1 MSQLII
7 ILVVA
12 IAAGVAGTAL
22 GWFLRFITALG
33 RKGSAELEIKEMII
47 SAREDA
53 EKVLQ
58 RAKKEAEDRTQESKE
73 EIKKEEERIQKN
85 EDRLARREE
94 LLDQRQMDLDQEEED
109 LKKESKS
116 LVAKE
121 EELKDVL
128 EKRKKQLIEMTE
140 LSEDQAKEELFTVL
154 REQYSEDLQVRIQK
168 LERQNKEALRLR
180 AQDILATTIQRMASP
195 VHNDVLSTI
204 VHLKNEDIKGKIIG
218 KEGRNIKTFEKETG
232 VELIID
238 DAPDSMMIS
247 SFDPVRREI
256 ARRSLELLIEDGRI
270 QPTKIERTIAKVKK
284 EINEIIKTKGEEA
297 AYDAK
302 VFNLDPKILLILGR
316 LYFRTSYGQ
325 NVLQH
330 SVEVAHLAGMMAEE
344 LGADPVTARAA
355 GLVHDIG
362 KAIDH
367 EVTGTHVEIGR
378 RILQKFGASE
388 EIIKGMQAHHEEY
401 PYETVESILVQV
413 ADSISGGRPGARRD
427 SVENYLQRLKDL
439 ENLAQS
445 MKGVE
450 RTYALQA
457 GREIRVFVEPK
468 KINDAEA
475 QNLARELA
483 HQIENTL
490 KYPGEVKVTV
500 IRENKITEYAR

>member
-12 IAAGVAGTAL
+12 IAAGVTGTAL

-53 EKVLQ
+53 EKILQ
-58 RAKKEAEDRTQESKE
+58 EAKTVAEDREQQSREQ
-73 EIKKEEERIQKN
+73 IKKEEERLEKN
-85 EDRLARREE
+85 EDRLARKEA
-94 LLDQRQMDLDQEEED
+94 LLDQRQIDLDREED
-109 LKKESKS
+109 ILKKENKKV
-116 LVAKE
+116 LQKE
-121 EELKDVL
+121 EELEEIL
-128 EKRKKQLIEMTE
+128 EKRKKQLIEMTH
-140 LSEDQAKEELFTVL
+140 LSESEAKEELFGVL
-154 REQYSEDLQVRIQK
+154 ENQYSEDLQIRIQK
-168 LERQNKEALRLR
+168 LERQNKEVLELR
-180 AQDILATTIQRMASP
+180 AKDILATSIQRLANP
-195 VHNDVLSTI
+195 VSNDVFSTVI
-204 VHLKNEDIKGKIIG
+204 HLKSEDVKGKIIG

-238 DAPDSMMIS
+238 DAPETLLIS
-247 SFDPVRREI
+247 SFDPVRREV
-256 ARRSLELLIEDGRI
+256 ARKSLELLIEDGRI
-270 QPTKIERTIAKVKK
+270 QPAKIERTVAKVKK
-284 EINEIIKTKGEEA
+284 ELNDLIRKKGEEA
-297 AYDAK
+297 AYEAK

-316 LYFRTSYGQ
+316 LHFRTSYGQ

-330 SVEVAHLAGMMAEE
+330 SIEVAHLAGMMAEE
-344 LGADPVTARAA
+344 LGANPIVARAA

-388 EIIKGMQAHHEEY
+388 EVIKGMQAHHEEY
-401 PYETVESILVQV
+401 PYETIESILVQV
-413 ADSISGGRPGARRD
+413 GDSISGGRPGARRD
-427 SVENYLQRLKDL
+427 TVENYLQRLKDL

-445 MKGVE
+445 IEGVE
-450 RTYALQA
+450 KTYALQA

-468 KINDAEA
+468 KISDADA
-475 QNLARELA
+475 QILARNLA
-483 HQIENTL
+483 HQIESTL
-490 KYPGEVKVTV
+490 KYPGEIKVTV

>member
-7 ILVVA
+7 VLVVA
-12 IAAGVAGTAL
+12 IAAGMTGTAL

-47 SAREDA
+47 SAREKA
-53 EKVLQ
+53 EKIAQ
-58 RAKKEAEDRTQESKE
+58 EAKVTAENREQLSKE
-73 EIKKEEERIQKN
+73 EIKKEEERIEKN
-85 EDRLARREE
+85 EDRLARKES
-94 LLDQRQMDLDQEEED
+94 LLDQRQGDLDSEEED
-109 LKKESKS
+109 LKKERKS
-116 LVAKE
+116 ISQKE
-121 EELKDVL
+121 EELREVL
-128 EKRKKQLIEMTE
+128 GKRKKQLADTTH
-140 LSEDQAKEELFTVL
+140 LSEEEAKKELFDVIQN
-154 REQYSEDLQVRIQK
+154 QYAEDLQVRIQK
-168 LERQNKEALRLR
+168 LERQNKDTLNIR
-180 AQDILATTIQRMASP
+180 AQNILATTIQRLANP
-195 VHNDVLSTI
+195 VNNDVFST
-204 VHLKNEDIKGKIIG
+204 VLHLKNEDVKGKIIG
-218 KEGRNIKTFEKETG
+218 KEGRNIKAFEKETG

-238 DAPDSMMIS
+238 DAPNTLLIS
-247 SFDPVRREI
+247 SFDPVRREV
-256 ARRSLELLIEDGRI
+256 ARKSLELLIEDGRI
-270 QPTKIERTIAKVKK
+270 QPAKIERTIAKVKK
-284 EINEIIKTKGEEA
+284 DINEIIKAKGEEA
-297 AYDAK
+297 AYEAK
-302 VFNLDPKILLILGR
+302 VFNLDPKVLLILGR
-316 LYFRTSYGQ
+316 LHFRTSYGQ

-330 SVEVAHLAGMMAEE
+330 SIEVAHLAGMMAEE
-344 LGADPVTARAA
+344 LGANSTTARAA

-413 ADSISGGRPGARRD
+413 GDSISGGRPGARRD
-427 SVENYLQRLKDL
+427 TVENYLQRLKDL

-445 MKGVE
+445 MPGVE
-450 RTYALQA
+450 KTYALQA

-468 KINDAEA
+468 KISDADA
-475 QNLARELA
+475 QILARDLA